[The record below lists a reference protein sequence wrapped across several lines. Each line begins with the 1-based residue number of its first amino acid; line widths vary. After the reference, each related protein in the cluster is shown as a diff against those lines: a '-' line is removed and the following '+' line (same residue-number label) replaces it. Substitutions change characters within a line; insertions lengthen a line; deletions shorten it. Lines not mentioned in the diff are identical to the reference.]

1 MEWTM
6 KCTWTTCGG
15 CDRCET
21 LPAPTPSTPKP
32 TSEDPAPTPSSPK
45 PTSEDPAP
53 TPTDSEETS
62 DAPSC
67 GDYANKKLCKK
78 KAKKA
83 GLTCKWNKKKS
94 ICAVKKTKNKNK

>member
-6 KCTWTTCGG
+6 KCTWSSCGG
-15 CDRCET
+15 CDPCET

-32 TSEDPAPTPSSPK
+32 TSEDPAPTPS
-45 PTSEDPAP
+45 DG
-53 TPTDSEETS
+53 EETT

-67 GDYANKKLCKK
+67 GDYANKKHCKK

-83 GLTCKWNKKKS
+83 GLTCKWNKKKN
-94 ICAVKKTKNKNK
+94 ICAVKKNKNKVKNMNQ